1 MFGVEAIQENFN
13 RAGLFNTFS
22 TLIFNIYCN
31 MYTYAILEGAGS
43 DPDPPPSPPVNL
55 LKIGFGLP
63 SLRQIRPNTLSLQNN
78 PTNLWI
84 GVHVLHTFIDL
95 NCIYLF
101 Q

>member
-1 MFGVEAIQENFN
+1 
-13 RAGLFNTFS
+13 
-22 TLIFNIYCN
+22 

-43 DPDPPPSPPVNL
+43 DPDPPPSPLVNL
-55 LKIGFGLP
+55 LKIGLGLP
-63 SLRQIRPNTLSLQNN
+63 SLRQIRPNTPSLQNN

-84 GVHVLHTFIDL
+84 GVHVLHIFIDL